1 MAAAILVR
9 SCDEEEDEER
19 SHDLVTNEQVDLK
32 RGRRIKRANKRLD
45 CTN

>member
-19 SHDLVTNEQVDLK
+19 SHDLVTKEQLDLK
-32 RGRRIKRANKRLD
+32 RGRRIKKGKQKV
-45 CTN
+45 